1 MEIQRM
7 DYRFTIILFIMMTL
21 LALFGGPAHSR
32 NEYLNEY
39 GARCGDFE
47 TRVEAEDR
55 NGKYNHYNNTNNYRN
70 DDDNYRLSFT
80 YRKYLGTD
88 CKTSK
93 ENVQIKQQLEL
104 MKMCGRVNSNPSL
117 AYNENFRLLVTKCRG
132 VTPAR
137 DNTRP
142 ENAKSLWDDMK
153 DEYKKENPEI
163 NLMGDKF
170 IKSKKT
176 KLDKRGL
183 KMPPKEVMILPLPKP
198 TTGVDNEEWNKI
210 K

>member
-1 MEIQRM
+1 M
-7 DYRFTIILFIMMTL
+7 DYRFTAILIIMLTA
-21 LALFGGPAHSR
+21 LAFFAEPAYPR

-39 GARCGDFE
+39 GVRCGEMEF
-47 TRVEAEDR
+47 RVEDR
-55 NGKYNHYNNTNNYRN
+55 NNTQDYHTYNSSDYDN
-70 DDDNYRLSFT
+70 DSQNFSVT

-117 AYNENFRLLVTKCRG
+117 AQNENFRLLVMKCRG

-142 ENAKSLWDDMK
+142 ADSQSLWDDMK
-153 DEYKKENPEI
+153 DDYKKENPDVK
-163 NLMGDKF
+163 LMGDKF
-170 IKSKKT
+170 IKPSKSK
-176 KLDKRGL
+176 L
-183 KMPPKEVMILPLPKP
+183 KMPPKDYILPLPKP
-198 TTGVDNEEWNKI
+198 KVDEEAAWNEIE
-210 K
+210 

>member
-1 MEIQRM
+1 MEILRM
-7 DYRFTIILFIMMTL
+7 DYRFTALLIIMLTL
-21 LALFGGPAHSR
+21 LALFGGPAYPK

-39 GARCGDFE
+39 GVRCGDFE

-142 ENAKSLWDDMK
+142 SDSKSLWDDMK
-153 DEYKKENPEI
+153 DDYKKDNPDI
-163 NLMGDKF
+163 TLMGDKF
-170 IKSKKT
+170 INSGKSK
-176 KLDKRGL
+176 L
-183 KMPPKEVMILPLPKP
+183 KMPPKDYILPLPKP
-198 TTGVDNEEWNKI
+198 KINE
-210 K
+210 